1 MAKGFTDLK
10 IKNLKAG
17 AVRREIPDPGAS
29 GLYLVVQPSGKKSFA
44 VRYRYN
50 GAPRKLTLPG
60 GLTLKAARKLAS
72 DALYELEKGHDPAA
86 TKKETRA
93 KLKAA
98 KADTAQALCENYLSR
113 EAKKPEAEKLR
124 TLGERKRELE
134 RLVYPE
140 IGDVP
145 LADLKRSHIVRMLD
159 KIEDANGAKMAD
171 LTLAFVRRIFNWHA
185 ARVDDFNSP
194 IVRGMSRY
202 DAKANQST
210 RVLSDDE
217 IRKIWAATEP
227 NEKTPQPF
235 HALVRFLLLTG
246 ARRGEGGEITWPE
259 ITEYDWTLPA
269 HRNKV
274 AVDLVRPL
282 SKAAQDVLK
291 SLPRIDGGAF
301 VFSNDGRHPLSLT
314 TPLARLT
321 AATGVTGWRLHDLR
335 RSCRTLMSRAGVSAD
350 VAERCLGHV
359 VGGVRGVYDQ
369 NKYHREMQR
378 AFEELATQIKRI
390 INPPPDTVVE
400 LRR

>member
-1 MAKGFTDLK
+1 MCSSFFYTIVRDNTGQAQTARFVTPALPQREPLPRRTKMAKGFTDLK

-50 GAPRKLTLPG
+50 GTPRKLTLPG

-86 TKKETRA
+86 TKKETRV

-98 KADTAQALCENYLSR
+98 KADTVQALCENYLSR

-171 LTLAFVRRIFNWHA
+171 LTLAFVRRISTGTR
-185 ARVDDFNSP
+185 RV
-194 IVRGMSRY
+194 
-202 DAKANQST
+202 
-210 RVLSDDE
+210 
-217 IRKIWAATEP
+217 
-227 NEKTPQPF
+227 
-235 HALVRFLLLTG
+235 
-246 ARRGEGGEITWPE
+246 
-259 ITEYDWTLPA
+259 
-269 HRNKV
+269 
-274 AVDLVRPL
+274 
-282 SKAAQDVLK
+282 
-291 SLPRIDGGAF
+291 
-301 VFSNDGRHPLSLT
+301 
-314 TPLARLT
+314 
-321 AATGVTGWRLHDLR
+321 
-335 RSCRTLMSRAGVSAD
+335 
-350 VAERCLGHV
+350 
-359 VGGVRGVYDQ
+359 
-369 NKYHREMQR
+369 
-378 AFEELATQIKRI
+378 
-390 INPPPDTVVE
+390 
-400 LRR
+400 